1 MTAILTRCWKE
12 KKNVIFKSL
21 IIRYASPLI
30 TLLFCAILELAFSV
44 TWFLA
49 RLYESTGRAIAV
61 TTASA
66 SALAS
71 ALALALASAFF
82 KMLKFLVKVF
92 MTLYLLKLWMD
103 QVDTLHVG
111 RYWSEVL
118 CCTIMTHLGD
128 LEVKVTDLEIL
139 CLSFWLKF
147 L

>member
-1 MTAILTRCWKE
+1 MYQWFDCHLPGVVVSRGISCLGFPPPLDSRCLRSRIARAKIKKCCVSGSLPE
-12 KKNVIFKSL
+12 KNRVGRSV
-21 IIRYASPLI
+21 
-30 TLLFCAILELAFSV
+30 LLFSSPVRKL
-44 TWFLA
+44 
-49 RLYESTGRAIAV
+49 
-61 TTASA
+61 ASA
-66 SALAS
+66 SAL
-71 ALALALASAFF
+71 L

-92 MTLYLLKLWMD
+92 MSLYLLKLWMD

-128 LEVKVTDLEIL
+128 LEVKVTDLKIL

>member
-1 MTAILTRCWKE
+1 M
-12 KKNVIFKSL
+12 S
-21 IIRYASPLI
+21 
-30 TLLFCAILELAFSV
+30 
-44 TWFLA
+44 
-49 RLYESTGRAIAV
+49 
-61 TTASA
+61 
-66 SALAS
+66 
-71 ALALALASAFF
+71 
-82 KMLKFLVKVF
+82 
-92 MTLYLLKLWMD
+92 LYLLKLWMD

>member
-1 MTAILTRCWKE
+1 ML
-12 KKNVIFKSL
+12 S
-21 IIRYASPLI
+21 
-30 TLLFCAILELAFSV
+30 
-44 TWFLA
+44 LA

-61 TTASA
+61 TPASASASA

-71 ALALALASAFF
+71 ALASASALL

-92 MTLYLLKLWMD
+92 MSLCLLKLWMD
-103 QVDTLHVG
+103 QVDTLHAG

-139 CLSFWLKF
+139 C
-147 L
+147 